1 MSGNIIEYPMSY
13 AVRGR
18 FAGWNSPPKYEIV
31 KGFVENNRGNTLVFV
46 ASLSNSPEQIRVFEE
61 GFKDNIVFKS
71 KKSVNGSVGHGT
83 MPRNMLYIV
92 DIPK

>member
-1 MSGNIIEYPMSY
+1 MSGNIIEHPMSY

-18 FAGWNSPPKYEIV
+18 YEEWNSPPKYEIV
-31 KGFVENNRGNTLVFV
+31 NGFVEKNRGNTLVFV
-46 ASLSNSPEQIRVFEE
+46 ASLSNSPEQVRVFEE

-71 KKSVNGSVGHGT
+71 KKSVNGSTNHGT
-83 MPRNMLYIV
+83 LPRNTLYIV